1 VTSAPVCCLHHA
13 VLVPTVPYFGSQPC
27 THSTVRGDYP
37 YVAAGATARV
47 SPRLD
52 NGERY
57 VVEGEIARGGHATVL
72 RAHDRKLRR
81 PVAIKQL
88 AARRPRLEM
97 RFMNEALITARLQHP
112 SIVPIYDVGSWSD
125 GTLYFAMQLVKGAT
139 LADRIATAADRAERL
154 ALIPVVIAVTDA
166 VAYAHT
172 QGVIHRDLKPH
183 NVLVGDLGETIVI
196 DWGIAKVV
204 SEVDIE
210 GDESDA
216 VGLSH
221 TAAGSVIGTPHYMS
235 PEQAAGGE
243 VDERTD
249 VYALG
254 AMLYHLIAGQ
264 PPFAEL
270 PAKAVIPAVRSESP
284 APLAD
289 AGDDIPQALIRVVER
304 AMARDPDAR
313 YRSATG
319 LREDLTPACNRRSG
333 DRRGDRRAG

>member
-1 VTSAPVCCLHHA
+1 MIALSVCCLHQA
-13 VLVPTVPYFGSQPC
+13 LSVPTVPYFGSLPC

-37 YVAAGATARV
+37 YVAGGGSGRV

-88 AARRPRLEM
+88 ANRRPRLEM

-139 LADRIATAADRAERL
+139 L
-154 ALIPVVIAVTDA
+154 
-166 VAYAHT
+166 
-172 QGVIHRDLKPH
+172 
-183 NVLVGDLGETIVI
+183 
-196 DWGIAKVV
+196 
-204 SEVDIE
+204 
-210 GDESDA
+210 
-216 VGLSH
+216 
-221 TAAGSVIGTPHYMS
+221 
-235 PEQAAGGE
+235 
-243 VDERTD
+243 
-249 VYALG
+249 
-254 AMLYHLIAGQ
+254 
-264 PPFAEL
+264 
-270 PAKAVIPAVRSESP
+270 
-284 APLAD
+284 
-289 AGDDIPQALIRVVER
+289 QALIRVVER

-319 LREDLTPACNRRSG
+319 LREDLTPACARRSG
-333 DRRGDRRAG
+333 DRRSTSAG